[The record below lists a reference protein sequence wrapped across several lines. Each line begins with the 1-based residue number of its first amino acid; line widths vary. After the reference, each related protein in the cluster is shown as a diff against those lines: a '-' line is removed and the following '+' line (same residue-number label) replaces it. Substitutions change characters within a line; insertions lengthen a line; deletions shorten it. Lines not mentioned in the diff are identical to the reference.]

1 MTISSGVGFDSGG
14 GFDTAFTV
22 FPWIF
27 GAMVVIILCVWVF
40 TAVMIGRNGRVLR
53 RAGIDPTTAGA
64 QLAVRMINGQPAASS
79 ASSRLAELGD
89 LRDRGLIT
97 AEEYD
102 ARRAQIIAG
111 I

>member
-1 MTISSGVGFDSGG
+1 MDLYYADEFDTIS
-14 GFDTAFTV
+14 AA

-27 GAMVVIILCVWVF
+27 AAAVAIILGGWIIG
-40 TAVMIGRNGRVLR
+40 AVVLVRNRRVLR
-53 RAGIDPTTAGA
+53 QAGIDPTTAKS
-64 QLAVRMINGQPAASS
+64 QLAIRMMRSQALAEPTVS
-79 ASSRLAELGD
+79 ASSRLAELGG

-102 ARRAQIIAG
+102 ARRSQIIAD